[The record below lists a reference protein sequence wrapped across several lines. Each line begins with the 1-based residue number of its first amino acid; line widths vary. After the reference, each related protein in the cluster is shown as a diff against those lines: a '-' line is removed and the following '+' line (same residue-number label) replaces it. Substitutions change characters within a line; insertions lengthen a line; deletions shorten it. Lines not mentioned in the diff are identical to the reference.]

1 MEMESRREMELK
13 QTQVAVM
20 GGQFEEDREEAQS
33 EQGQEETA
41 LDWRGR
47 LSLPHKHGGM
57 RAASFVL
64 GLQAF
69 EIMGI
74 AAVGNNLITYVIN
87 EMHFP
92 LSKSANIVT
101 NFVGTIFLLAL
112 LGGFLSDS
120 YLGCFWTILIFGFL
134 ELSGFILLSVQAHLP
149 QLKPPKCDMMMA
161 AAAGQPPCVEAKGFK
176 ALIFFVALYLVAL
189 GSGCVKPNMITHGAD
204 QFNTAGDPKQAKRL
218 SSYFNAGYFAF
229 SLGEL
234 FALTVL
240 VWVQTHSGMDVGFGV
255 SAAAMSMGLI
265 SLVAGTL
272 YYRNKRPCGSILTPI
287 AQVFMA
293 ATLKRKLL
301 LPSNPRMLHG
311 SQDTD
316 NNGRHLLHTDRLRIL
331 DKACIKTQDGMKE
344 AMESPW
350 RLCTV
355 AQVEQ
360 VKSLLS
366 VIPVFACTIVFN
378 TILAQLQTFSVQQG
392 SAMDGHL
399 TSSFS
404 VPPASLQSIP
414 YILLVFLVPLYDR
427 LFVPFARRLT
437 GHESGIPPLIRI
449 GLGLF
454 LVTFS
459 MVAAALVERKRR
471 DAAVLGGETISIFW
485 ITPQF
490 LIFGLSEMFTAV
502 GLIELF
508 YKQSVGGM
516 QTFLTAITYC
526 SYSFG
531 FYLSSVLVSLVNKVT
546 SSGGCGWLRD
556 NDLNKDRLDLFY
568 WLLAVLS
575 FLNFLNYLFWSSRS
589 SIKTSSIFSINSHE
603 AKNSEEG
610 LMTTMKPVKND
621 NHDIP

>member
-1 MEMESRREMELK
+1 MESRREMEMK
-13 QTQVAVM
+13 QMQAVM
-20 GGQFEEDREEAQS
+20 DHQFEEEEVAQS
-33 EQGQEETA
+33 EEGEEETT

-47 LSLPHKHGGM
+47 PSLPHKHGGM

-74 AAVGNNLITYVIN
+74 AAVGNNLITYLIN
-87 EMHFP
+87 EMHFS
-92 LSKSANIVT
+92 LSNSANIVT

-149 QLKPPKCDMMMA
+149 QLKPPKCDITMA
-161 AAAGQPPCVEAKGFK
+161 AAAGRPPCLEAKGFK
-176 ALIFFVALYLVAL
+176 TLIFFVALYLVAL
-189 GSGCVKPNMITHGAD
+189 GSGCVKPNMIAHGAD
-204 QFNTAGDPKQAKRL
+204 QFNTAGSPKQAKKL
-218 SSYFNAGYFAF
+218 SSYFNAAYFAF

-255 SAAAMSMGLI
+255 SAAAMAMGLI
-265 SLVAGTL
+265 SLVAGTMH
-272 YYRNKRPCGSILTPI
+272 YRNKRPRGSIFTPV
-287 AQVFMA
+287 AQVLVA
-293 ATLKRKLL
+293 AILKRKLA
-301 LPSNPRMLHG
+301 LPSNPGKLHG
-311 SQDTD
+311 SQDT
-316 NNGRHLLHTDRLRIL
+316 NSLHTDRLRFL
-331 DKACIKTQDGMKE
+331 DKACIKTQDDVKE
-344 AMESPW
+344 PTESPW
-350 RLCTV
+350 RLCKV

-366 VIPVFACTIVFN
+366 VIPIFACTIVFN

-399 TSSFS
+399 TGSFS
-404 VPPASLQSIP
+404 IPPASLQSIP
-414 YILLVFLVPLYDR
+414 YILLVLLVPLYDR

-437 GHESGIPPLIRI
+437 GHDSGISPLLRI
-449 GLGLF
+449 GVGLF
-454 LVTFS
+454 LATFS

-471 DAAVLGGETISIFW
+471 DAAVAGGDTLSIFW
-485 ITPQF
+485 IAPQF

-516 QTFLTAITYC
+516 QAFLTAITYC

-531 FYLSSVLVSLVNKVT
+531 FYLSSLLVSLVNKVT
-546 SSGGCGWLRD
+546 SSSSGGGIGWLRD

-575 FLNFLNYLFWSSRS
+575 FLNFLNYLFWSSH
-589 SIKTSSIFSINSHE
+589 FSINTSSTSTTISHGV
-603 AKNSEEG
+603 KNSDEG
-610 LMTTMKPVKND
+610 LMND
-621 NHDIP
+621 NGEIHVA